1 ADEVVRVNDPA
12 ARPLSHVQRRLLADD
27 IVADLH
33 ARGRLTHF
41 QSVALTRGF
50 AETVFALLAELK
62 RHEVWPEAF
71 AAAVD
76 PQGQGGPDVTRRKD
90 YQCALIYAEYQRRL
104 VRHHLYD
111 LEGRQW
117 YARDLLARGARRPF
131 EQVRA
136 VFVDGFTDF
145 THTQH
150 EILAAL
156 AACVQ
161 ELWVTL

>member
-1 ADEVVRVNDPA
+1 RGAPA
-12 ARPLSHVQRRLLADD
+12 A
-27 IVADLH
+27 
-33 ARGRLTHF
+33 
-41 QSVALTRGF
+41 
-50 AETVFALLAELK
+50 
-62 RHEVWPEAF
+62 
-71 AAAVD
+71 
-76 PQGQGGPDVTRRKD
+76 TRRKD

-131 EQVRA
+131 AQVRA

-156 AACVQ
+156 AAFVL
-161 ELWVTL
+161 ELWVTLPDEAGGQRAELFSRPRQTLARLQALGPRVRHLERRAAAPAGLAHVERELFRPVKEVNQAAETA